1 MKLSKTKDPV
11 KSISNKDK
19 IIHKRTPQHLP
30 IKKNDIYVSRKSS
43 YIALIKRA
51 KKLLLEKETSFIV
64 LHGLGAAIKIT
75 VNLALELK
83 KQFSDKIDWEITTS
97 TVKLY
102 DDVEPE
108 NKEED
113 LITETRN
120 NSAITIKIFKKNK

>member
-1 MKLSKTKDPV
+1 MKLNKTKDTV
-11 KSISNKDK
+11 KLTNNKSK

-51 KKLLLEKETSFIV
+51 KKLLLEKETSYIV
-64 LHGLGAAIKIT
+64 LHGLGAAIKTT
-75 VNLALELK
+75 VNLALEIK
-83 KQFSDKIDWEITTS
+83 KQFTDKIDWEITTS

-108 NKEED
+108 NKED
-113 LITETRN
+113 DIITETRN
-120 NSAITIKIFKKNK
+120 NSAITIKIYKKSN